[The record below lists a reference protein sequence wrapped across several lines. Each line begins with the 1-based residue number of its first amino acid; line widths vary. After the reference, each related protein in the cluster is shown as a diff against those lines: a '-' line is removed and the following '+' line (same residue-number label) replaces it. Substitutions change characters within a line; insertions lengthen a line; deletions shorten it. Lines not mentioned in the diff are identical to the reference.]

1 MDDTLP
7 QYSNKVNGPV
17 IVCKEHKNDAIAF
30 YCKLENIYF
39 CNMCIVNHFSHADG
53 NVTPLKES
61 LILEE
66 LKEKSLP
73 LIQLITKI
81 KDTYV
86 EIC

>member
-1 MDDTLP
+1 
-7 QYSNKVNGPV
+7 
-17 IVCKEHKNDAIAF
+17 
-30 YCKLENIYF
+30 
-39 CNMCIVNHFSHADG
+39 MCIVNHFSHADG

-81 KDTYV
+81 KDIYV